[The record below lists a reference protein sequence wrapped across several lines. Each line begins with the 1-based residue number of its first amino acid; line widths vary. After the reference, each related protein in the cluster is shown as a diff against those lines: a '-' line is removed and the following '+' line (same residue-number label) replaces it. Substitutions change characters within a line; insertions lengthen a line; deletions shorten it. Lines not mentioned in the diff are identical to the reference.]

1 MQISCS
7 SIIHILV
14 MPMIYWSEPMFFGT
28 AISWQEHIEH
38 VKIGCHLDHA
48 AVGSNHV
55 TQNNEP
61 FFYD

>member
-1 MQISCS
+1 MLINHSH
-7 SIIHILV
+7 IGHAHDILV
-14 MPMIYWSEPMFFGT
+14 GT
-28 AISWQEHIEH
+28 AISWQEHIEQ

-48 AVGSNHV
+48 VVGSNHV